1 MTNNRLYAVLA
12 YSGTLP
18 FAACALL
25 LAARVP
31 AIAGSGSWA
40 EIAAGYGLAIASFM
54 AGVHWGTYLH
64 QPPGGPLNLLLTS
77 NAITIAVWI
86 AFVFAPVAVSL
97 TVTGFAFLLLL
108 AVDYQLAGAGL
119 ITPAYLALRRTVTFV
134 VVAMLSLT
142 VILS

>member
-25 LAARVP
+25 LAAGIP
-31 AIAGSGSWA
+31 TITGIGSWA

-64 QPPGGPLNLLLTS
+64 QPPCGPLNLLLTS

-134 VVAMLSLT
+134 VVAMLNLT